1 MKKLMILGGGPNQIP
16 LIKAAKKNG
25 YHVIVCD
32 YNESA
37 PGVELA
43 DELCLV
49 SIMDREGALEAAKK
63 KQVDGVISNS
73 EPAMPV
79 VAYVGNALGIPS
91 NDYDTVAAMTNKY
104 AFRTLLKEKG
114 FAVPG
119 FFAAASYEEAETAFR
134 NLKKP
139 VMIKPEAS
147 SGSRGVKKLTEL
159 SELKTAFDEALA
171 FSRTDR
177 VILEEYINNSCGYI
191 VGGDIFVSD
200 QKVVF
205 WGLMSCLRDQEYAP
219 LVPTGNLFPAKL
231 TQAQLRS
238 IEAELSKAA
247 KALSIWFSTIN
258 VEMMIDPE
266 GTVYIIE
273 LNPRNGGNYIPN
285 VLLSA
290 TGFDIFDATVR
301 NAVGESVKCWDGT
314 KCEPYM
320 TYMVHTNQIGT
331 LREVQ
336 FSEEIRP
343 FIESYLPDLNPGDR
357 VEPFA
362 NADKRIGALILHFLS
377 TEQRDAFA
385 KNIGSHV
392 LVKLE

>member
-25 YHVIVCD
+25 YYVIVCD
-32 YNESA
+32 YSETA
-37 PGVELA
+37 PGVALA

-49 SIMDREGALEAAKK
+49 SIMDKNGVLEAARE
-63 KQVDGVISNS
+63 KQVDGIISNS

-79 VAYVGNALGIPS
+79 VAYVGNALGLPS
-91 NDYDTVAAMTNKY
+91 NDYETVSAMTNKY
-104 AFRTLLKEKG
+104 AFRTLLQEKG

-119 FFAAASYEEAETAFR
+119 FCAAQSYAEAEAAFR
-134 NLKKP
+134 RLKKP
-139 VMIKPEAS
+139 IMIKPEAS
-147 SGSRGVKKLTEL
+147 SGSRGVKKLTEI
-159 SELKTAFDEALA
+159 SELRAAFDEALA

-177 VILEEYINNSCGYI
+177 VILEEYIDNSCGHI

-200 QKVVF
+200 EKVVF
-205 WGLMSCLRDQEYAP
+205 WGLMSCLRDQENAP
-219 LVPTGNLFPAKL
+219 LVPMGKLFPAQL
-231 TQAQLRS
+231 TQAQRCS

-247 KALSIWFSTIN
+247 KALSIRFSAIN
-258 VEMMIDPE
+258 VEMMIAPE

-273 LNPRNGGNYIPN
+273 LNPRNGGNYIPD

-301 NAVGESVKCWDGT
+301 SAVGESVACWDGT

-320 TYMVHTNQIGT
+320 TYMVHTNQNGT

-343 FIESYLPDLNPGDR
+343 FIESYLPDLKHGDR
-357 VEPFA
+357 VEPFT
-362 NADKRIGALILHFLS
+362 NADKRIGVLILHFQSL
-377 TEQRDAFA
+377 EQRDAFA
-385 KNIGSHV
+385 ESIGSHV
-392 LVKLE
+392 AVELE